1 MSSAGACYLSH
12 LFLIRC
18 KGLGTLAEKVVTQP
32 KKTIEVAK
40 EFAESYQKMRE
51 ENKKGGNLEAHEEA
65 NREATKKSDAET
77 AAAFSALREQY
88 KRTRVKANPD
98 GSLHIGDTR
107 TKEETDATMNAN
119 KRGRESAAADQNASQ
134 GSGLFPS

>member
-1 MSSAGACYLSH
+1 M
-12 LFLIRC
+12 
-18 KGLGTLAEKVVTQP
+18 VTQP
-32 KKTIEVAK
+32 KKTIEAAK
-40 EFAESYQKMRE
+40 EFAENYQKMRE

-77 AAAFSALREQY
+77 AAAFSALRKQY
-88 KRTRVKANPD
+88 KRIRVKSNPD